1 MGKVLNF
8 NNTIKTIRSILR
20 GKTLAPLSTFYDYR
34 YPPTK
39 FLRICKSKIYI
50 KCILCGFP
58 RTGTHWIR
66 NVIEKSTGKNTFDL
80 FANKPTYLDKEVLL
94 VKIHARNKK
103 IAYLKA
109 LWLLPRFNFERKY
122 IYVYRD
128 PRDSI
133 ISMYEMYKKEKKVD
147 YIKPEEYLKV
157 HDPIGQYRWEINSWV
172 INKHQDVYVVKFEK
186 LKKNPEENFKKIF
199 NFLNLNYPI
208 AIKYIDKL
216 VGTSDKVKRPRG
228 TAYGWKNTVSK
239 EYKVIIDEIQKRL
252 AKEIKLIGYE

>member
-1 MGKVLNF
+1 MLKF
-8 NNTIKTIRSILR
+8 KNTVKTLKSIYR

-39 FLRICKSKIYI
+39 FIKKYKSEIYI

-66 NVIEKSTGKNTFDL
+66 NVIEKSTGKKTYDL
-80 FANKPTYLDKEVLL
+80 YFNKPTYLDKEVLL
-94 VKIHARNKK
+94 CKIHARNKK

-109 LWLLPRFNFERKY
+109 LWLLPKFNFEGKY

-157 HDPIGQYRWEINSWV
+157 YDPIGQYRWEINSWV
-172 INKHQDVYVVKFEK
+172 INKQKDVYIVKFEN
-186 LKKNPEENFKKIF
+186 LRTNPEDYFKKIL

-208 AIKYIDKL
+208 ANKYIDKL

-228 TAYGWKNTVSK
+228 KAYGWRNTKNK
-239 EYKVIIDEIQKRL
+239 DYKVIIDEIQKRL
-252 AKEIKLIGYE
+252 DREIKIIGYK